1 VATAI
6 LDRCGTWRSNPV
18 LSAIQRYL
26 VEKALG
32 RWLDYQSLGL
42 EPQGDIVGIY
52 FDGSNLACSSIPS
65 DWRIFTA
72 GWPNALNVPGTSAL
86 SPERGQY
93 KFYGDV

>member
-1 VATAI
+1 VRDLALKSGFVCDSA
-6 LDRCGTWRSNPV
+6 LFGRKGARPLAG
-18 LSAIQRYL
+18 LSIA
-26 VEKALG
+26 
-32 RWLDYQSLGL
+32 GL